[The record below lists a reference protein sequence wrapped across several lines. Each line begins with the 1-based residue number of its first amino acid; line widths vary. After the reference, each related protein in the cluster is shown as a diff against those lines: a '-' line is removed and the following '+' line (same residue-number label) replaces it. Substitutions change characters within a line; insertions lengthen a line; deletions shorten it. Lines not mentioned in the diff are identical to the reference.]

1 MKEEL
6 IRQSIQLFDEKG
18 FTNTSIQQ
26 ITDALHVTKGT
37 FYYYFT
43 SKEQLLY
50 MIHLH
55 YIDGLLT
62 RQQAI
67 MKQKQTA
74 LEKLS
79 SMITLIVDDMN
90 EFQLEARVFFREMK
104 HLSAQHSDE
113 IKEKR
118 KQFRQGIQSVIEEG
132 QQHREISTTIK
143 ADLAAFAVL
152 GMTNYCYEW
161 YKQSGTMST
170 SELAVQYV
178 EMILKGMMTNGRN
191 DERS

>member
-18 FTNTSIQQ
+18 FMNTSIQQ

-104 HLSAQHSDE
+104 HLSVQHSDE

>member
-104 HLSAQHSDE
+104 HLSVQHSDE

-132 QQHREISTTIK
+132 QQHREIATTIK

>member
-1 MKEEL
+1 
-6 IRQSIQLFDEKG
+6 
-18 FTNTSIQQ
+18 
-26 ITDALHVTKGT
+26 
-37 FYYYFT
+37 
-43 SKEQLLY
+43 

-104 HLSAQHSDE
+104 HLSVQHSDE

>member
-37 FYYYFT
+37 FYYYFA

-50 MIHLH
+50 TIHLH
-55 YIDGLLT
+55 YVDELLK
-62 RQQAI
+62 RQQTI
-67 MKQKQTA
+67 MNQKQTA

-79 SMITLIVDDMN
+79 RIITLIIEDMDDV
-90 EFQLEARVFFREMK
+90 QLEARVFFREMK
-104 HLSAQHSDE
+104 HLSTENNQN
-113 IKEKR
+113 IKQKR
-118 KQFRQGIQSVIEEG
+118 KQFRLNVQSVIEQG
-132 QQHREISTTIK
+132 QDHREISNTVK

-161 YKQSGTMST
+161 YKQEGTLST

-178 EMILKGMMTNGRN
+178 EMILKGMVANERN
-191 DERS
+191 DEGS

>member
-104 HLSAQHSDE
+104 HLSVQHSDE